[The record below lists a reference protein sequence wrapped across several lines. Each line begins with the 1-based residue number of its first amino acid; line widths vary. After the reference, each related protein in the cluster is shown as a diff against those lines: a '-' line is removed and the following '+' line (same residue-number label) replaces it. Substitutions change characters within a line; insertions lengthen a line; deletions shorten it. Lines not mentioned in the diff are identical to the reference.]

1 MPDCSGE
8 PVVTTSCAFYF
19 AHETAGAARIRHSL
33 RPPFVL
39 GEQFLHHSGAS
50 RGENAEVWF
59 KALGCLTM
67 ESTTIHSG
75 TVIPGCAIWRRPGI
89 HNPELW
95 LWIPGSM
102 LRIAP
107 E

>member
-1 MPDCSGE
+1 MLNDKL
-8 PVVTTSCAFYF
+8 
-19 AHETAGAARIRHSL
+19 ARM
-33 RPPFVL
+33 
-39 GEQFLHHSGAS
+39 
-50 RGENAEVWF
+50 RGEIAEVWVKDTAMTYF
-59 KALGCLTM
+59 LS
-67 ESTTIHSG
+67 E